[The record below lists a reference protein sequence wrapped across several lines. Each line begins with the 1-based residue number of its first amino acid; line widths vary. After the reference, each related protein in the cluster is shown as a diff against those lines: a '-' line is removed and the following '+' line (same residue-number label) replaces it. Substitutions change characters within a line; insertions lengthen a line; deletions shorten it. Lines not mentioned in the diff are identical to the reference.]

1 MDLYR
6 LFLVKKHCNF
16 AENIFVQIF
25 FHLTLY
31 IEREI
36 ILWCELDV
44 VFHVPGDRKLREQK
58 MLLTLQTTWNVEQK
72 ASQHCRNRKKKLLF
86 QEEGSFFL
94 SAVCDLSYSQQNSSS
109 HRTAQSVSKSKLL
122 SHSISSISSAE

>member
-1 MDLYR
+1 SGS
-6 LFLVKKHCNF
+6 VSPISCKKHCNF

-31 IEREI
+31 IEREIKI

-58 MLLTLQTTWNVEQK
+58 MLLTLQTTWNVEQE

-94 SAVCDLSYSQQNSSS
+94 CLFAAKFLFAPN
-109 HRTAQSVSKSKLL
+109 RTNRFQK
-122 SHSISSISSAE
+122 

>member
-1 MDLYR
+1 M
-6 LFLVKKHCNF
+6 
-16 AENIFVQIF
+16 
-25 FHLTLY
+25 TLY
-31 IEREI
+31 IEREIKI

-58 MLLTLQTTWNVEQK
+58 MLLTLQTTWNVEQE

-94 SAVCDLSYSQQNSSS
+94 CLFAAKFLFAPN
-109 HRTAQSVSKSKLL
+109 RTNRFQK
-122 SHSISSISSAE
+122 